1 MKNFLATS
9 LALITFGCSGGGGQG
24 WTKPSDPERIT
35 APTVPAGDV
44 ATLVAG
50 NTSFATALHQQLAT
64 QSGNLFYSPYSI
76 SLNLSEVN
84 ASGSQPAAL
93 ATALD
98 FGLPQ
103 DRLNAAFDA
112 LDLDLTSITGKT
124 QSGAGFQ
131 FEETSA
137 SWGTLAAPQSYVTT
151 LEQFYGTQILSG
163 TDPGQTLQTWQ
174 TAGSPGPQLP
184 VSLIGA
190 CDGFLVTLVNFD
202 AAWQSPFVASNTQ
215 PGPFTTQAGGTVT
228 VPFMSQTATFSFES
242 SGTPAIELPY
252 GGGRLS
258 MLIALPDDLAT
269 FEASLTPSTI
279 AGLLAGLAPT
289 NVQLSLPKF
298 SFTDGWS
305 VLGLLQQLGLELSGG
320 GTWEIFH
327 SAEIQVSETGTQA
340 TAVTTTSHSPS
351 AIAASTP
358 FAVNKPFVYFILDQ
372 TTGTVLFIGRIV
384 DPTQTGS

>member
-1 MKNFLATS
+1 MKNFLATT
-9 LALITFGCSGGGGQG
+9 LALLMFGCGGSQG

-35 APTVPAGDV
+35 KPSVPAGDM

-50 NTSFATALHQQLAT
+50 NTAFATALHQQLAS

-76 SLNLSEVN
+76 SLNLAEVN
-84 ASGSQPAAL
+84 ASGSQPSL

-98 FGLPQ
+98 FTLPP

-124 QSGAGFQ
+124 QSGQGLQ
-131 FEETSA
+131 FEEMSA

-151 LEQFYGTQILSG
+151 LEQFYGTQILTG

-190 CDGFLVTLVNFD
+190 CDGFLATLVNFD
-202 AAWQSPFVASNTQ
+202 AAWASPFVASSTQ
-215 PGPFTTQAGGTVT
+215 PAPFTTLAGGAVT
-228 VPFMSQTATFSFES
+228 VPFMNQTATFSVQT
-242 SGTPAIELPY
+242 SGTPAIQLPY
-252 GGGRLS
+252 DGGRLS
-258 MLIALPDDLAT
+258 MLIAVPDDLPT
-269 FEASLTPSTI
+269 FEAGLGPNTI
-279 AGLLAGLAPT
+279 AGLLSGLAPT
-289 NVQLSLPKF
+289 NVHLSLPKF

-305 VLGLLQQLGLELSGG
+305 VLAILQQMGVQMSGG
-320 GTWEIFH
+320 GEWQIFH

-351 AIAASTP
+351 AVATSTP
-358 FAVNKPFVYFILDQ
+358 FTVNKPFVYFILDQ
-372 TTGTVLFIGRIV
+372 TTGTVLFIGRV
-384 DPTQTGS
+384 ADPTQTGS